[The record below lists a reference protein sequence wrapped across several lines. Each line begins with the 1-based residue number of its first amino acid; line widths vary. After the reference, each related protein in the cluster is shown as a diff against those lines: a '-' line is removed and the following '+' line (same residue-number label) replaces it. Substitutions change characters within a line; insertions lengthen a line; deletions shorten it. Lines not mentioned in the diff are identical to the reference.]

1 MPYLLSFLLCIFL
14 LSGTFADDPDR
25 TALTENKPARTVQLT
40 SKEQAWLADHKHIR
54 IAFDGSLPPYSFINE
69 SGHLEGIAIETVNAL
84 SQMLGIKFEI
94 YQNASWNDLYKVAVA
109 HKVDIVATLV
119 NRPERRL
126 WFNFTQPYLTKSLVI
141 MTKKDNNTINDRKD
155 LAGKKIAIVK
165 GYQYGDSVIEEF
177 PSVKPYFVDT
187 MLEALNAVNAGK
199 ADAAITFMA
208 TANYLQTKF
217 LLNDLK
223 FAAFYD
229 RNSANESMA
238 VRKDW
243 PILAAILQ
251 KGLDALSEGEIQN
264 VFAKWVPKS
273 EPSVDYL
280 LLGKILAAFLIVLV
294 FLLLWVFQVRRQNRK
309 INQSKNEV
317 QIANDNLKALQS
329 ELEHLVLKRTAELN
343 SSENKFRS
351 LVENLRN
358 EYFFYQH
365 DSDGIFTYVSPSIT
379 NILGYTTE
387 EFMTN
392 FRTYLT
398 DNPVNLKIDA
408 YTEQCTKGIPNPPYE
423 LEIHDAKKAVHWL
436 EVKDS
441 PVYNE
446 YGNCI
451 GVDGIVHDITL
462 RKQADERLI
471 WLSYYDELTSLA
483 NRRLFADRLQQTLNM
498 ANRTKLSFSLFYLDL
513 DHFKSVNDNL
523 GHAAGDEILKES
535 ARRLLFTLRDS
546 DIAARLGGDE
556 FALILPETD
565 AEAAVLVAEK
575 IQKILTMPYS
585 LKGEEITMGTSIGIA
600 VYPKNGTDSETL
612 VHHADDAMYFAKK
625 EKLGFSFYSKNM
637 QTTTKLHVHQ
647 A

>member
-1 MPYLLSFLLCIFL
+1 MPYILSLFLCIFL
-14 LSGTFADDPDR
+14 LSGTFGGDPHG
-25 TALTENKPARTVQLT
+25 TPATENKADRTVQLT
-40 SKEQAWLADHKHIR
+40 AKEQAWLASHKNIR
-54 IAFDGSLPPYSFINE
+54 IAFDGSLPPYSFIND

-84 SQMLGIKFEI
+84 SRLLGVKFEI
-94 YQNASWNDLYKVAVA
+94 YQNTSWNELYKIAA
-109 HKVDIVATLV
+109 ARKVDIVATMV

-141 MTKKDNNTINDRKD
+141 MTKKGNDTIKERTD

-187 MLEALNAVNAGK
+187 MLEGLNAVSAGK
-199 ADAAITFMA
+199 ADATITFMA

-217 LLNDLK
+217 FLDDLK

-243 PILAAILQ
+243 PILVAILQ
-251 KGLDALSEGEIQN
+251 KGLDSLSEGEIQN

-273 EPSVDYL
+273 EPSIDYL
-280 LLGKILAAFLIVLV
+280 LLGKILGGFFIVLV
-294 FLLLWVFQVRRQNRK
+294 FLLLWIFQVRRQNQK

-317 QIANDNLKALQS
+317 QIANNNLKALQS

-343 SSENKFRS
+343 SSENRFGS

-365 DSDGIFTYVSPSIT
+365 DSNGIFTYVSPSIT
-379 NILGYTTE
+379 NILGYTPE

-392 FRTYLT
+392 FRNYLT

-408 YTEQCTKGIPNPPYE
+408 CTELCAKGVPNPPYE
-423 LEIHDAKKAVHWL
+423 LEIYDIRHVPHWL
-436 EVKDS
+436 EVTDS

-451 GVDGIVHDITL
+451 GVDGIVHDITI

-471 WLSYYDELTSLA
+471 WLSYYDELTRLA
-483 NRRLFADRLQQTLNM
+483 NRRLFTDRLQQTLNM

-513 DHFKSVNDNL
+513 DRFKFINDSL
-523 GHAAGDEILKES
+523 GHAAGDEILKEL
-535 ARRLLFTLRDS
+535 ARRLLSTVRDS

-565 AEAAVLVAEK
+565 ADAAVLVAEK
-575 IQKILTMPYS
+575 IQKILRMPYS
-585 LKGEEITMGTSIGIA
+585 LKGDEITLGTSIGIA
-600 VYPKNGTDSETL
+600 IYPKNGTDSETL
-612 VHHADDAMYFAKK
+612 LHHADNAMYFAKK
-625 EKLGFSFYSKNM
+625 EKLGFSFHSESPQ
-637 QTTTKLHVHQ
+637 QTANYYIHQ

>member
-1 MPYLLSFLLCIFL
+1 MPYFLSLFLCIFL
-14 LSGTFADDPDR
+14 LSGTFADDPNKIPV
-25 TALTENKPARTVQLT
+25 TENKPARAVQLT
-40 SKEQAWLADHKHIR
+40 PKEQAWLAAHKNIR
-54 IAFDGSLPPYSFINE
+54 IAFDGSLPPYSFIND

-84 SQMLGIKFEI
+84 SQVLGVKFEI
-94 YQNASWNDLYKVAVA
+94 YQNTSWNELYKIAVA
-109 HKVDIVATLV
+109 RKVDIVATMV

-141 MTKKDNNTINDRKD
+141 MAKKDNDTIKDRKD

-165 GYQYGDSVIEEF
+165 GYQYGDSVVEEF

-187 MLEALNAVNAGK
+187 MLEGLNAVSTGK

-217 LLNDLK
+217 LLDDLK

-243 PILAAILQ
+243 PILVSILQ
-251 KGLDALSEGEIQN
+251 KGLDSLSEGEIQN

-273 EPSVDYL
+273 EPSIDYL
-280 LLGKILAAFLIVLV
+280 LLGKILVGFFIVLV
-294 FLLLWVFQVRRQNRK
+294 FLLLWIFQVRRQNRK

-365 DSDGIFTYVSPSIT
+365 DSEGVFTYVSPSIT

-387 EFMTN
+387 EFMAD
-392 FRTYLT
+392 FRKYLT

-408 YTEQCTKGIPNPPYE
+408 YTELCTKGIPNPPYE
-423 LEIHDAKKAVHWL
+423 LEIYDIRKIPHWL
-436 EVKDS
+436 EVTDS

-451 GVDGIVHDITL
+451 GVDGIVHDITI

-471 WLSYYDELTSLA
+471 WLSYYDELTRLA

-513 DHFKSVNDNL
+513 DRFKFINDSL

-535 ARRLLFTLRDS
+535 ARRLLSTLRDS

-565 AEAAVLVAEK
+565 ADAAVLVAEK
-575 IQKILTMPYS
+575 IQKILRMPYS
-585 LKGEEITMGTSIGIA
+585 LKGEEIILGISIGIA

-612 VHHADDAMYFAKK
+612 LHHADNAMYFAKK
-625 EKLGFSFYSKNM
+625 EQLGFSFYSESM
-637 QTTTKLHVHQ
+637 HQ
-647 A
+647 ATNYHVRQA